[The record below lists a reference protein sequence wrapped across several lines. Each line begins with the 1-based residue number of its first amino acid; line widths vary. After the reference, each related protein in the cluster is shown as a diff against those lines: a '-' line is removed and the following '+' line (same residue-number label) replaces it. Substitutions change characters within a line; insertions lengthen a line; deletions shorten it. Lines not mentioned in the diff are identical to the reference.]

1 MSCDTGSDQSFTQ
14 THTHTCTHNHTH
26 IPLWPVCMTPS
37 AESNW
42 PAKILNSVFV
52 SVHMRVNAV
61 CVFVCLHVVRLTV
74 FTSTLML
81 TDTLIW
87 MGNRAFYHQFVWAP
101 SGRTGCVTFAC
112 VCVRVFVCVYLF
124 VCQAACASLSL
135 CIVCLFF
142 IMNKF
147 SHNALLFYGLFKS
160 SHTFALQF

>member
-112 VCVRVFVCVYLF
+112 VCVYLF
-124 VCQAACASLSL
+124 VRQLVRPSLSASSA
-135 CIVCLFF
+135 CFFFF

-147 SHNALLFYGLFKS
+147 SHNALLFTVS
-160 SHTFALQF
+160 SNHLTLLHCSSNFSA